1 MRLGIPKESTTGE
14 RRVALV
20 PETIGRLGEGID
32 VVVESGAGQAALISD
47 EAYTEAGASI
57 GDPWSAEVVAKVAPP
72 TAEEAARPSARDRC

>member
-32 VVVESGAGQAALISD
+32 VVVEAGAGQAASFAD
-47 EAYTEAGASI
+47 EAYTRGGRVDRRS
-57 GDPWSAEVVAKVAPP
+57 VVGRGRREGRAAHAPRRLR
-72 TAEEAARPSARDRC
+72 ASARDRC